1 MTPLRGFMP
10 VGTVLQRQAAAPM
23 PPAARAHPAPVDH
36 RAARSSAVWQPS
48 AELRAAEERIKAM
61 FAKTHNG
68 TDSTAGPHEDKK
80 G

>member
-1 MTPLRGFMP
+1 MTPLGGFMP

-23 PPAARAHPAPVDH
+23 PPARRVSPAPVDH
-36 RAARSSAVWQPS
+36 RTAGASAAWQPS

-68 TDSTAGPHEDKK
+68 TDDEAGPHEDKK